1 MHSISGVTI
10 YLKVYWLQWLERD
23 QHEVARDI
31 ETLFT
36 GVSCADST
44 DVFPAASQFSDKA
57 KSGTS
62 HH

>member
-1 MHSISGVTI
+1 
-10 YLKVYWLQWLERD
+10 LYWLWWLERD
-23 QHEVARDI
+23 RHETARDI
-31 ETLFT
+31 KTLFT

-44 DVFPAASQFSDKA
+44 DVFPAASQFSGKA